1 MLEQDEKNESGYWVT
16 GTEKPMQRG
25 READSAD
32 TPAGSM
38 ILRPTERVA
47 FSHVLYFVFWVVSG
61 CEEVDGYG
69 RKANAPDRHQTDL
82 LQCAVGCGSW

>member
-1 MLEQDEKNESGYWVT
+1 MLEQDEKKESGYWVT

-25 READSAD
+25 REANSAD

-47 FSHVLYFVFWVVSG
+47 FSHVLYFFFGLSWVRRSLMDMVEKG
-61 CEEVDGYG
+61 IPKT
-69 RKANAPDRHQTDL
+69 RQT
-82 LQCAVGCGSW
+82 CCSVP